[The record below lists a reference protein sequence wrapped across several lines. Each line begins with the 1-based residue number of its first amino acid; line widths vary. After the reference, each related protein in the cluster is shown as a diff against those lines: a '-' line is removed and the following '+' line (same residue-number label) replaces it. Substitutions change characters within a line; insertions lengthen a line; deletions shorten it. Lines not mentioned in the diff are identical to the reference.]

1 MERLVLPEVGRRSVQ
16 LRVLAAPVNPADV
29 NMIQGTYPILPEFPA
44 VGGNEGVG
52 DVLEVGHEV
61 TSLSA
66 GDWVIPVDTGFGG
79 RSKRSYLLPVPRDIS
94 LLGAV
99 TIGVNPCTA
108 YRMLHDFQPLSP
120 GSTVIQNG
128 ANSGVGQ
135 VVIQIAAAMGLGTIN
150 VIRERVRKA
159 PYACHFVGLDTLL
172 LNRRPQSHLLPFQGN
187 AKENLSLPCVCV
199 SVDVHQLKTM
209 LDNLCEL
216 VRCGRLSPPKCVLL
230 PVEYYRQALQ
240 ATVQTQRQKNV
251 TLM

>member
-66 GDWVIPVDTGFGG
+66 GDWVIPVDTGFGTWRTEAVCDAG
-79 RSKRSYLLPVPRDIS
+79 YLLPVPRDIS

-159 PYACHFVGLDTLL
+159 LSNQF
-172 LNRRPQSHLLPFQGN
+172 SH
-187 AKENLSLPCVCV
+187 
-199 SVDVHQLKTM
+199 
-209 LDNLCEL
+209 
-216 VRCGRLSPPKCVLL
+216 
-230 PVEYYRQALQ
+230 
-240 ATVQTQRQKNV
+240 
-251 TLM
+251 

>member
-150 VIRERVRKA
+150 VIRERVRK
-159 PYACHFVGLDTLL
+159 
-172 LNRRPQSHLLPFQGN
+172 SQGN